1 MPFVE
6 FTNVTEDQLEKL
18 RLLPLVSSI
27 VVCSGSD
34 MYDVT
39 FKVTQADLEALRQ
52 LNDRLKDR
60 LGTMQDIL
68 PHYDPDYF
76 VFPLYN
82 DQWDDF
88 VNTMSRIIDLRNH
101 FNQT

>member
-18 RLLPLVSSI
+18 KLLPLVPAVI
-27 VVCSGSD
+27 VCDDCGLH
-34 MYDVT
+34 DVT
-39 FKVTQADLEALRQ
+39 FKVTEVDLEGLRQ

-60 LGTMQDIL
+60 LGTMQDI
-68 PHYDPDYF
+68 PPQYDPDYF

-88 VNTMSRIIDLRNH
+88 VNTMSRIIDLRNY